1 LVQIEVAVP
10 EVDRTYDV
18 LLMGRAGLDLYSQD
32 IGAPFEEIRSFAAY
46 VGGSP
51 ANVAVGAS
59 RLGLLVA
66 LSSAVGDDPVG
77 DFILAFLAREN
88 VDTRFVARKP
98 GYRSGA
104 ALLAIQPPDTFPLV
118 YYRDRPADTQLSID
132 DVLLSPIGA
141 SRTLFIVGTNL
152 NRDPSR
158 SATLFA
164 AWQARALGTQV
175 VLDLDLRSDQW
186 HDTRAFGAAIRS
198 ALPFVDVVLGND
210 DELNAAMLVDPAML
224 SVGRSQVSDARVEG
238 DVDAAIAAVLAQGP
252 QVVVRKRGAAGAQV
266 VIRSDAGDP
275 HTEDVDGFEVEVQNI
290 LGAGDAFAAGILY
303 ARSQNWEWKEAARF
317 GNACGALV
325 VARHGCSASMPL
337 LTEAMALA
345 SGSRAPQP

>member
-1 LVQIEVAVP
+1 MSAGTP
-10 EVDRTYDV
+10 TYDV

-32 IGAPFEEIRSFAAY
+32 IGVPFEEIRGFAAY

-59 RLGLLVA
+59 RLGLRVA

-77 DFILAFLAREN
+77 DFILATLAREN
-88 VDTRFVARKP
+88 VDVGFVVRKP

-104 ALLAIQPPDTFPLV
+104 ALLAIQPPDQFPLV

-132 DVLLSPIGA
+132 DVELAPLEK

-164 AWQARALGTQV
+164 AWKARACGTQV
-175 VLDLDLRSDQW
+175 VLDLDFRSDQW
-186 HDTRAFGAAIRS
+186 HDTRAFGTAIRS
-198 ALPFVDVVLGND
+198 VLPFVDVVLGND

-224 SVGRSQVSDARVEG
+224 SVRRSQVSDARVGGNAETA
-238 DVDAAIAAVLAQGP
+238 VAAILAQGP
-252 QVVVRKRGAAGAQV
+252 SVVVRKLGAAGSQV
-266 VIRSDAGDP
+266 VIRSDDGGPDAEGIP
-275 HTEDVDGFEVEVQNI
+275 GFEIDVQNI
-290 LGAGDAFAAGILY
+290 LGAGDAFAAGVLY
-303 ARSQNWEWKEAARF
+303 GRSQVWEWRDAARL

-325 VARHGCSASMPL
+325 ASRHGCSASMPRL
-337 LTEAMALA
+337 DEAMALMNT
-345 SGSRAPQP
+345 